1 MAGDISAERVSTSAE
16 LVGCSLEQRERIDR
30 YYRESQFDYN
40 VIWRTNRNL
49 GRHFGFG
56 MAPGNRGGGHDAA
69 LESANRHLA
78 DLAEVGRDTRVIDC
92 GCGLG
97 GTSIWLARERD
108 AQVTG
113 VDLLERQIERARK
126 EAARAQVSGKVRF
139 LVGDFTATRLAGE
152 SFDVVLAQETL
163 CHVERKERFYQEA
176 NRLLAPGGT
185 IMIAEYM
192 RLGRARS
199 EHEERA
205 MRSWCDGWIMP
216 DLLTAQEHRAAA
228 RAAGFSRVE
237 IFDGTARVSASLE
250 RLYRRA
256 VYSFP
261 IHQLLR
267 SVGLRTDAQH
277 GNITAAR
284 LQFQLLKQGIWFYGL
299 LHARK

>member
-1 MAGDISAERVSTSAE
+1 MAGDIAAESVVASVE
-16 LVGCSLEQRERIDR
+16 LVGCSVEQRERIDR
-30 YYRESQFDYN
+30 YYRESQFDYD

-56 MAPGNRGGGHDAA
+56 MERGNRGSGHDAA

-78 DLAEVGRDTRVIDC
+78 DLAEVGRNTRVIDC

-97 GTSIWLARERD
+97 GTSIWLARERG

-113 VDLLERQIERARK
+113 FDLLERQIERARR
-126 EAARAQVSGKVRF
+126 EAARALVSGKVRF
-139 LVGDFTATRLAGE
+139 VVGDFVATGLARE

-176 NRLLAPGGT
+176 YRLLAPGGA

-205 MRSWCDGWIMP
+205 IRSWCDGWIMP
-216 DLLTAQEHRAAA
+216 DLLTAQEHGAAA

-261 IHQLLR
+261 IHRLLR
-267 SVGLRTDAQH
+267 SLGLRTDAQH

-284 LQFQLLKQGIWFYGL
+284 LQFQLLKQGFWFYGL
-299 LHARK
+299 LRARK